1 MNTTDP
7 SAPFIVHPSSFI
19 VRFSAYLRERFP
31 PLANVLLILTYYSSN
46 HFLALALTVP
56 GRRMYYDPWAFL
68 GMVMLVCF
76 FFHIRVFDEHKD
88 YEEDCL
94 HYPDRVLQ
102 SGRVTLRHLKIA
114 GGIAIAVQLLIVCA
128 RGPQALTAW
137 AIAFGFTLLML
148 RELFAR
154 EFLKRHFLLYAT
166 SHMLVMPLLSL
177 LVFSFSVR
185 RWPWEAP
192 PWFVVYACVGFF
204 VTFNWEVSRKIRAP
218 EEEREGVD
226 SYTKVFGTFGAAY
239 VVLVIRF
246 IDTALVAAV
255 GHHLGFSNWFYV
267 ALVVLYAICLAG
279 FFQFRFR
286 PTPRHAKMMEV
297 YAGMYMIVFDLLVA
311 LELGRRYGVSF

>member
-1 MNTTDP
+1 MR
-7 SAPFIVHPSSFI
+7 SFL
-19 VRFSAYLRERFP
+19 AYLNERFP
-31 PLANVLLILTYYSSN
+31 PIANVLLILTYYSSN
-46 HFLALALTVP
+46 QFLAVALTDP
-56 GRRMYYDPWAFL
+56 GRRMHYDRWSFL
-68 GMVMLVCF
+68 GMLMLVSF

-102 SGRVTLRHLKIA
+102 RGLVTLRDLKVA
-114 GGIAIAVQLLIVCA
+114 GALAITTQLILVLA
-128 RGPQALTAW
+128 RGPQATVAW

-148 RELFAR
+148 REFFAR

-177 LVFSFSVR
+177 LVFSFATR
-185 RWPWEAP
+185 KWPWEAP
-192 PWFVVYACVGFF
+192 PWFAVYAFVGFF

-226 SYTKVFGTFGAAY
+226 SYTKIFGTFGAAY
-239 VVLVIRF
+239 VVLLIRA
-246 IDTALVAAV
+246 IDTGLVAAV

-267 ALVVLYAICLAG
+267 ALVVLYAVCLFG
-279 FFQFRFR
+279 FFQYRFR
-286 PTPRHAKMMEV
+286 PTARHAKMMEV

-311 LELGRRYGVSF
+311 VELGRRYGLRA